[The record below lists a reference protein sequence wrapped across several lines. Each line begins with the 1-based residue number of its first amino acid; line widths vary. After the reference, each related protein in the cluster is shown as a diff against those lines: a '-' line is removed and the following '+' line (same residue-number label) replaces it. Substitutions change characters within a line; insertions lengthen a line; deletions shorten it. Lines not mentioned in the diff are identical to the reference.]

1 LKYIYCG
8 YDNLYKE
15 ENNIDLK
22 LLGMNVYDKEKSD
35 CEFDYIKVIDEEDIE
50 NVLIIYIFQQI

>member
-1 LKYIYCG
+1 MKYIYCG